1 MVVVR
6 SLARLIPL
14 SFIPLLVPRGSPQ
27 DEAFNIGQ
35 ADESDLGLG
44 ESGAQQ
50 RRGGAAD
57 GAAED
62 RGAVQLH
69 VRHGGCA
76 APDEGTK
83 HAPEVRGIATD
94 GEDAAGRTEELKG

>member
-1 MVVVR
+1 MRTR
-6 SLARLIPL
+6 S
-14 SFIPLLVPRGSPQ
+14 
-27 DEAFNIGQ
+27 
-35 ADESDLGLG
+35 
-44 ESGAQQ
+44 
-50 RRGGAAD
+50 
-57 GAAED
+57 AAED

-94 GEDAAGRTEELKG
+94 GEDAAGRTEELKV

>member
-14 SFIPLLVPRGSPQ
+14 SFIPLLVPCGSPQ
-27 DEAFNIGQ
+27 DDAFNIGQ
-35 ADESDLGLG
+35 ADESDLSLG

-50 RRGGAAD
+50 QRGGAAV
-57 GAAED
+57 GAAEE

-69 VRHGGCA
+69 VRHGA

-83 HAPEVRGIATD
+83 HAPEVRGVATD
-94 GEDAAGRTEELKG
+94 GEDAEGRTEELKV